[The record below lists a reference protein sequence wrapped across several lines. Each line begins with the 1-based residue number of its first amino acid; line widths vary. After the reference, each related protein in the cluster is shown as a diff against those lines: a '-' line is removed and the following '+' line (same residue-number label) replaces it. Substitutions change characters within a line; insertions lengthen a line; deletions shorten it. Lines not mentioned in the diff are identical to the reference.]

1 MSLRHKYYDSI
12 LIASLLSTGNLL
24 ASLSVLAD
32 QHSPTPSKIVENQ
45 VTAQFTN
52 VLDGTDRKIVSD
64 KVTITVAEVA
74 GIAAKKVGVLPSA
87 TVGASDE

>member
-1 MSLRHKYYDSI
+1 MSLCYKYYYSI
-12 LIASLLSTGNLL
+12 IITSLLSGGSLL

-32 QHSPTPSKIVENQ
+32 QRSPTPGKIVENQ

-87 TVGASDE
+87 TGGKSDE

>member
-12 LIASLLSTGNLL
+12 LIASLLSVGNLL

-32 QHSPTPSKIVENQ
+32 QNSPTPAKIVENQ

-52 VLDGTDRKIVSD
+52 ALDGRDRKIVSD
-64 KVTITVAEVA
+64 KVTITVAE
-74 GIAAKKVGVLPSA
+74 GAASNVGVLPSTNA
-87 TVGASDE
+87 GASDE

>member
-1 MSLRHKYYDSI
+1 MSLCHKYYRSI
-12 LIASLLSTGNLL
+12 LITSLLSGGSLL

-32 QHSPTPSKIVENQ
+32 QNSPTPGKIVENQ

-74 GIAAKKVGVLPSA
+74 GIAANNVGVLPSA
-87 TVGASDE
+87 NAGAYDD